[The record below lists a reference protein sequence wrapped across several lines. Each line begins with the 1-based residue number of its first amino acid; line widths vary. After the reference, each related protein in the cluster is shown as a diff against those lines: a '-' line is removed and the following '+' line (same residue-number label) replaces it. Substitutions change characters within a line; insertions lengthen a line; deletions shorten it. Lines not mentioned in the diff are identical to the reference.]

1 MSTHLN
7 IAAIA
12 KRTGVAPD
20 TLRKWEQRYG
30 VLAPE
35 RSAGGQRRYTQQD
48 VARVEWLRDRLA
60 EGWRIGEAARVL
72 TQAEVT
78 APHDPHGLVE
88 MLAEATRASETGTV
102 GALLD
107 QAFAV
112 LPADRALE
120 DVAAPFLRWVGDAW
134 HAGELSVADEHAA
147 SSRVRARLEQLMAD
161 ERSGVRGIAVLACAP
176 DEQHDLG
183 LLMIAILM
191 RADGWAV
198 EYLGARTPV
207 VDAIAHARAVG
218 ARLMC
223 FSATRSE
230 SFRELHGQLAGIE
243 GELPRIFVGGQGVD
257 PALDGAAP
265 VTHLAAESLS
275 AVVTEIRDR
284 VG

>member
-12 KRTGVAPD
+12 KRTGIAPD

-30 VLAPE
+30 VLSPE

-72 TQAEVT
+72 AEAELI
-78 APHDPHGLVE
+78 APHDPKQLVE
-88 MLAEATRASETGTV
+88 LLTEATRTSETGTV

-112 LPADRALE
+112 LPVERALE
-120 DVAAPFLRWVGDAW
+120 HVVSPFLRWIGDAW
-134 HAGELSVADEHAA
+134 HAGELSVADEHAVT
-147 SSRVRARLEQLMAD
+147 SRVRARLEQLMVD
-161 ERSGVRGIAVLACAP
+161 ERPGVRGTAVLACAP
-176 DEQHDLG
+176 AEQHDLG
-183 LLMIAILM
+183 LLMIAILL

-198 EYLGARTPV
+198 EYLGAQTPV
-207 VDAIAHARAVG
+207 ADAIAYAQAVG
-218 ARLMC
+218 ARLVC
-223 FSATRSE
+223 FSATRGE
-230 SFRELHGQLAGIE
+230 HFQELHRQLVGIE
-243 GELPRIFVGGQGVD
+243 GELPRIFVGGHGVE
-257 PALDGAAP
+257 PSLNGTVA
-265 VTHLAAESLS
+265 THLAAESLS
-275 AVVTEIRDR
+275 AVVGEIRDR